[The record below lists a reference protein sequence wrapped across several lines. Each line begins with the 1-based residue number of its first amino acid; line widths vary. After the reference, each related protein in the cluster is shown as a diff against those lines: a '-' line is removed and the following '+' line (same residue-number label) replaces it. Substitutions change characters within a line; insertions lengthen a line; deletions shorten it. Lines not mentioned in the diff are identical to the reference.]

1 MNWRMERLFMCP
13 NSCRMVPFLFGSF
26 LLSALQLSGK
36 EMFAGRMPSDV
47 LYEDSL
53 HCPHPERVL
62 KGVVYDAAHEP
73 LPGVTVRVLNTSW
86 ATVTDLEGRFELC
99 GLWPKGATIEF
110 RCMGM
115 RRQTVTYAGQPEMHV
130 RLEDETRSMGTV
142 EVSAKANIN
151 EIDLRA
157 RSGVVQSIDMRRIE
171 SKPMIDMGLA
181 LQGSVPGLVVVNTG
195 ELGAE
200 PKIRIRGNSSLR
212 KGNLTNEPL
221 YVLDGKVIAAETFY
235 NLNPTDIQDIKVLKD
250 AAACALYGV
259 KAANG
264 VLEITSKRGSSGETT
279 VSYSVD
285 MGVTTRGRRGIR
297 MMDSAEKLE
306 LERLLQNPETPGY
319 RYSADFYRKYYAD
332 APNLEELIAE
342 GQSVLD
348 SLSGIHTDWYKKLL
362 HNNLYQKHHVSIRGG
377 SDRTTYFAS
386 AHYTAQGGRIP
397 GNDKQ
402 RMGIRLNLDQ
412 RLGRAGYLLLGMNGG
427 YSRTNTPNGSSS
439 DPASLI
445 YELNPYEQTTG
456 KLYSYP
462 GRTFQDLLQEYS
474 AKASEKDA
482 GVSASLT
489 LNPLP
494 GLDIAAVGGLDFL
507 LHESEQFTPSTA
519 YSETHGG
526 IPEVERGIY
535 SKAKNVTLNLSG
547 NVRITYN
554 HVFAG
559 RHDLT
564 LGANTDYYQTQLDQV
579 GMTGYGVGTIN
590 SAAAINQSLQGN
602 RQPKVSGLKDKTA
615 QIGLGAVAGYTF
627 DSTYDLYATCKW
639 DASSVLPADKRWN
652 SAWAVGAGWTPTA
665 YDFLDGNPILTH
677 LKLKASY
684 GYTANLNGVSAAA
697 TVATFAYSAN
707 VYEDQRLLELITL
720 YNKDLKPEQTKSVDA
735 GISLELWN
743 RLTLDV
749 NWYNRRTEQALLD
762 VPIPT
767 STGFT
772 NLQRNIGILQNR
784 GIEVGLSA
792 RLVDTPEWMVR
803 IGVNMAYNR
812 NKVIDLYYAD
822 KIYSSD
828 QALVPDYE
836 IGKSYDMLYG
846 PISLGINPLTGYPMF
861 WSEKNGEKQAT
872 EVLEKE
878 DLVALGHLTPPYT
891 GSINL
896 SMSYKSFDLDMDFYY
911 VHGGVQAFKY
921 TYVRDKDDVQKNAVA
936 GQTANMW
943 FRPGDENK
951 IYATPFNTSGI
962 AENNMLLLNSLTV
975 GQSDYLR
982 LSMLSLRYRL
992 AARFLRKYL
1001 PFVQYANVAL
1011 RGSNLFTWTTYRESD
1026 PESGTLAG
1034 TLQPVYSVNVNLTF

>member
-1 MNWRMERLFMCP
+1 MNWRMERLSMCP
-13 NSCRMVPFLFGSF
+13 SNS
-26 LLSALQLSGK
+26 
-36 EMFAGRMPSDV
+36 
-47 LYEDSL
+47 
-53 HCPHPERVL
+53 RVL
-62 KGVVYDAAHEP
+62 PVLFCTLLVNSVPAMAAEFETANPYPVRAYADTLSCPRPEQVLRGMVCDAGQEP
-73 LPGVTVRVLNTSW
+73 LPGVTVRVLHTDY
-86 ATVTDLEGRFELC
+86 AAVTDVQGVFEIRGR
-99 GLWPKGATIEF
+99 WPKGALIEF
-110 RCMGM
+110 RCLGM
-115 RRQTVTYAGQPEMHV
+115 RRQVITYEGQDKLHV
-130 RLEDETRSMGTV
+130 RMEDDTRMMGNV

-157 RSGVVQSIDMRRIE
+157 RSGVVQSIDMKRIE
-171 SKPMIDMGLA
+171 SKPMIDMGLS
-181 LQGSVPGLVVVNTG
+181 LQGAVPGLVVINTG

-212 KGNLTNEPL
+212 KGNQTNEPL

-264 VLEITSKRGSSGETT
+264 VLEITSKRGSEGETT
-279 VSYSVD
+279 VSYSLD

-319 RYSADFYRKYYAD
+319 RYSADFYRKYHAGD
-332 APNLEELIAE
+332 PNLEQLIAH
-342 GQSVLD
+342 GQSKLD
-348 SLSGIHTDWYKKLL
+348 SLSSIHTDWYQELL
-362 HNNLYQKHHVSIRGG
+362 RNSLYQKHNMSIRGG
-377 SDRTTYFAS
+377 NDRTTYFIS
-386 AHYTAQGGRIP
+386 ANYTAQGGRLP

-402 RMGIRLNLDQ
+402 RMGMRLNLDQ
-412 RLGRAGYLLLGMNGG
+412 RLGRAGYFLLGVNGG
-427 YSRTNTPNGSSS
+427 YSRTDTPNGSSS
-439 DPASLI
+439 DPVSLI
-445 YELNPYEQTTG
+445 YELNPYEQTHG

-462 GRTFQDLLQEYS
+462 GQTFQDLIRQYQ
-474 AKASEKDA
+474 ATASGKDA
-482 GVSASLT
+482 GISASIT
-489 LNPLP
+489 LNPLR
-494 GLDIAAVGGLDFL
+494 GLDFAAVGGLDFL

-519 YSETHGG
+519 YSETHSGV
-526 IPEVERGIY
+526 PEVERGIY

-547 NVRITYN
+547 NVRVTYN

-564 LGANTDYYQTQLDQV
+564 LGANTDYYQTRLDQV

-602 RQPKVSGLKDKTA
+602 RQPKVSGLKDQTV
-615 QIGLGAVAGYTF
+615 QVGLGAVAGYTL

-665 YDFLDGNPILTH
+665 YAFLDDHPVLTN
-677 LKLKASY
+677 LKLKTSY
-684 GYTANLNGVSAAA
+684 GYTANLNGVSAAS
-697 TVATFAYSAN
+697 TVATFAYSTN
-707 VYEDQRLLELITL
+707 TYEDQRLLELITL
-720 YNKDLKPEQTKSVDA
+720 YNKDLKPEQTKSIDA
-735 GISLELWN
+735 GISVELWN

-772 NLQRNIGILQNR
+772 NLQRNIGVLQNR
-784 GIEVGLSA
+784 GVEIELSG
-792 RLVDTPEWMVR
+792 RLVETPDWMLR
-803 IGVNMAYNR
+803 LGVNMAYNR
-812 NKVIDLYYAD
+812 NQVLDLYYAD

-846 PISLGINPLTGYPMF
+846 PVSLGINPLTGYPVF
-861 WSEKNGEKQAT
+861 WSPVQGEKQAT

-878 DLVALGHLTPPYT
+878 DLVALGHLTPPYS

-896 SMSYKSFDLDMDFYY
+896 SLSYKSFDLDMDFYY
-911 VHGGVQAFKY
+911 VLGGVQAFNY
-921 TYVRDKDDVQKNAVA
+921 AYVRDKDDVQKNAVA
-936 GQTANMW
+936 GQTTDMW

-951 IYATPFNTSGI
+951 IYGTPFNTSGI
-962 AENNMLLLNSLTV
+962 AENNMLLPNSLTV
-975 GQSDYLR
+975 GKSDYLR
-982 LSMLSLRYRL
+982 LSMVSLRYRL
-992 AARFLRKYL
+992 PAHFLRKYL
-1001 PFVQYANVAL
+1001 PFVQYANCSL

-1034 TLQPVYSVNVNLTF
+1034 TLQPVYSFNVNLTF